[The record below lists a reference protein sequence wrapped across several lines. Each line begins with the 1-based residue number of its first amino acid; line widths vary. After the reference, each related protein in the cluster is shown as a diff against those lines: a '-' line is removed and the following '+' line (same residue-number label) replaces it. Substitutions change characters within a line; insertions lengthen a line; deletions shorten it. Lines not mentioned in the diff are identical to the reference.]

1 MLVGRAALTAIFV
14 THTRKEHPMDH
25 LKSFVWQRIKSV
37 PVLNPKTAAPMLL
50 TVDTRHNPITGKW
63 EAAISGGLLF
73 SNEARHLAI
82 VDADDFIRRHFAPL
96 QAVA

>member
-1 MLVGRAALTAIFV
+1 
-14 THTRKEHPMDH
+14 MDH
-25 LKSFVWQRIKSV
+25 LKHFVWQRIKSV
-37 PVLNPKTAAPMLL
+37 PVLNPKTGSPMMLS
-50 TVDTRHNPITGKW
+50 VDARHNPISGKW

-82 VDADDFIRRHFAPL
+82 VDADNFIHRHFAPL